1 MDIYGLRYTLHISKG
16 WLSSVTEKNKYIKKK
31 KKNSVGLQ
39 ILNNSI
45 QDVLNKI

>member
-31 KKNSVGLQ
+31 QKKLSWTSN
-39 ILNNSI
+39 I
-45 QDVLNKI
+45 K